1 LIYFKNSQIDSEQPN
16 DTLQVNV
23 SSKLLQL
30 VSQKKTRIVWCGLL
44 TSTKRKEL
52 IKLLD
57 VGESLWLSLKQVEK
71 MLEQRSKECI
81 DCGCPYETTPFDRG
95 WYQGD
100 NEPDIT
106 TTDTATTTEKLCFA
120 TSSGEGVWGRESS
133 PIEMN

>member
-1 LIYFKNSQIDSEQPN
+1 
-16 DTLQVNV
+16 V

-30 VSQKKTRIVWCGLL
+30 VSQKKSRIIWCGLL

-71 MLEQRSKECI
+71 MLDQRSKECI
-81 DCGCPYETTPFDRG
+81 DCGCPYETVPFDRG

-106 TTDTATTTEKLCFA
+106 TTDTATTTENSLFA
-120 TSSGEGVWGRESS
+120 HSLGEGVWGRERS
-133 PIEMN
+133 PTIKN